1 MYVISVKN
9 KIFKGTF
16 SYYVVCC
23 ESGSF
28 AVLHSMD
35 RCRTYPFFT
44 CRTYPSFSRTRG
56 SFPLTK
62 FQWDEFQI
70 YIMRNRDWDVWCCN
84 KISFLF
90 QSWHIRYFPCTRLL
104 VVGSE
109 EVFACFSCLK
119 LCSIVLRFYEADIPN
134 PLEISQIFHIALV
147 LSVAFSAACLS
158 FAELEEF
165 PLHTSLVIGC

>member
-16 SYYVVCC
+16 SRYVVCC

-28 AVLHSMD
+28 VVLHSTD

-56 SFPLTK
+56 SFPSH
-62 FQWDEFQI
+62 QI
-70 YIMRNRDWDVWCCN
+70 SVRW
-84 KISFLF
+84 ISNLYNEK
-90 QSWHIRYFPCTRLL
+90 QRLRCL
-104 VVGSE
+104 VLQKNFFSISVMTHKVLSLHTIAVVGSE

-147 LSVAFSAACLS
+147 FSVAFSAACLS